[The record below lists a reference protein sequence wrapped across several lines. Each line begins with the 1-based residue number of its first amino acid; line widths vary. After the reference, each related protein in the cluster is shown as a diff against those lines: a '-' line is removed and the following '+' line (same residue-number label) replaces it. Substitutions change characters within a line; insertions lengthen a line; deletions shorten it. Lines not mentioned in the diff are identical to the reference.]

1 MGEKRRVTGGW
12 HLTMSSTRLSM
23 RMSTFEKEAH
33 SPREQLTASRCRV
46 GGGRIGW
53 REGAVREF
61 GVDRYTLL
69 YLKWITNKDLPDNT
83 WNSPQCYGAAWMGGE
98 FRGEWIHVYV

>member
-61 GVDRYTLL
+61 GVEKYPLGLL
-69 YLKWITNKDLPDNT
+69 ILFTEPIISLLSLCVHCSLNPW
-83 WNSPQCYGAAWMGGE
+83 
-98 FRGEWIHVYV
+98 